1 MPKVQ
6 APPGFDCPYR
16 HACPHLDGLSAH
28 WVWMSYQEHPEERDR
43 LLAANDD
50 LHAQLQTALQKI
62 EQVEREKAQLQVEL
76 KQLHRKQFKG
86 NRSKGDGKL
95 KDGAKSEDKKKKRGA
110 PVGHPPWTRA
120 IPKNIDRTVQVP
132 APRECPHCECRDLE
146 PCPERTQ
153 HLQEDIVLCPKT
165 QVTCFDHQ
173 QAWCPCCRRAVQ
185 QAAPGEMIG
194 SYIGPV
200 AKSTA
205 AYLRHGIGL
214 SYRNVQKIFT
224 QLFGLS
230 MVPASVVGFDRAAT
244 RRAEDLYADLHQ
256 KIQAS
261 AYLHADETSWRIDGK
276 NAWLWYVGHELL
288 AYFHI
293 DFHRSGQAAQR
304 VIGPS
309 FDGVLNTDDYG
320 AYNPISA
327 QARQSCLAHPLR
339 LARDELKAL
348 EDNPKATADVAS
360 RTFLED
366 VMTFLK
372 ECCEVGCRLRQ
383 KRQTRRQRQ
392 ELKAKLTRRLNQLC
406 RTSLSWPT
414 AEGLRARLI
423 KQKERLFTFV
433 DHPQVQPT
441 NNQAEQSLRRSVILR
456 KLTFGNRSEAGA
468 HSHSVLTSLLTTAV
482 RQQRDPRRA
491 FQELLTQPTAI
502 AQRAFYR
509 DATLAPA
516 QPRRRKPKGSRR
528 RTRPK

>member
-1 MPKVQ
+1 
-6 APPGFDCPYR
+6 
-16 HACPHLDGLSAH
+16 
-28 WVWMSYQEHPEERDR
+28 MSYQEHPEERDR

-50 LHAQLQTALQKI
+50 LYAQLQTALQRI
-62 EQVEREKAQLQVEL
+62 EQLEREKAQLEVEL
-76 KQLHRKQFKG
+76 KQLHRHPFKG
-86 NRSKGDGKL
+86 NRSK
-95 KDGAKSEDKKKKRGA
+95 KDAKRKEGAKPADKKKKRGA
-110 PVGHPPWTRA
+110 PVGHPPWTRST
-120 IPKNIDRTVQVP
+120 PKHIDRTVQVP
-132 APRECPHCECRDLE
+132 APRECPHCECRDLK
-146 PCPERTQ
+146 PCAERTQ

-173 QAWCPCCRRAVQ
+173 QAWCPGCRRAVQ
-185 QAAPGEMIG
+185 QAAPGEMMG

-200 AKSTA
+200 AKSTSTF
-205 AYLRHGIGL
+205 LRHGIGL

-224 QLFGLS
+224 HIFGLS

-244 RRAEDLYADLHQ
+244 RRAEDLYTDLHQ

-276 NAWLWYVGHELL
+276 NAWLWYAGHELL

-309 FDGVLNTDDYG
+309 FNGVLNTDDYG

-348 EDNPKATADVAS
+348 EDNPKAEADIAS
-360 RTFLED
+360 RTFLEN
-366 VMTFLK
+366 VMSFLK
-372 ECCEVGCRLRQ
+372 ECCDIGCRLRQ
-383 KRQTRRQRQ
+383 RHQTRRQGQR
-392 ELKAKLTRRLNQLC
+392 LKAKLTRRLNKLC
-406 RTSLSWPT
+406 RISLAWPA
-414 AEGLRARLI
+414 AEGLRTRLI
-423 KQKERLFTFV
+423 KQKRRLFTFV
-433 DHPQVQPT
+433 DHPEVQPT

-456 KLTFGNRSEAGA
+456 KVTFGNRSEAGA
-468 HSHSVLTSLLTTAV
+468 HSHSVLSSLLTTAI
-482 RQQRDPRRA
+482 RQQRDSRQA

-509 DATLAPA
+509 NALGSPH
-516 QPRRRKPKGSRR
+516 PSGHRKPKGCRR
-528 RTRPK
+528 RSRPK